1 MDLKISPM
9 EPGERIAIPQPDPRF
24 YQALGE
30 EGFRAFFSRF
40 YDIVAEDDDIAHFFP
55 EEGPELE
62 QAKQN
67 AADFFIQAY
76 GGPKWFDERRGGI
89 SMEEAHARFSVT
101 PRAREGWL
109 HCLKIA
115 MDELE
120 GLDDDLK
127 LGFWNYVD
135 QFSKMIVNVSGMR
148 ARTYEEMVKV

>member
-9 EPGERIAIPQPDPRF
+9 EPGERIRVPQPDPRF

-30 EGFRAFFSRF
+30 EGFRAFFSDF
-40 YDIVAEDDDIAHFFP
+40 YDIVVEDDDIAHFFP
-55 EEGPELE
+55 EHGPELE

-76 GGPKWFDERRGGI
+76 GGPKWFDERRNGI

-109 HCLKIA
+109 HCLKIVMEKVDVA
-115 MDELE
+115 DELKE
-120 GLDDDLK
+120 N
-127 LGFWNYVD
+127 FWNYVD
-135 QFSKMIVNVSGMR
+135 QLSKMIVNVSGMR
-148 ARTYEEMVKV
+148 ASTYEDMVKV